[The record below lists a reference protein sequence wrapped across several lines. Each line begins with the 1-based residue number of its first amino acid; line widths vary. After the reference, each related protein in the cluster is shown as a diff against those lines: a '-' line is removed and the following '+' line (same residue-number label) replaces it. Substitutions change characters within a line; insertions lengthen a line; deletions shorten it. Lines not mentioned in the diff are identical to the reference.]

1 MANFGNPPS
10 GIGDIPPSSY
20 LQNPYAPM
28 QAWQGPNQTRSGEFT
43 PAYKAEHPAN
53 EVIEGK
59 HVFVVDSRQRDFENW
74 PNPNHY
80 QLPIY
85 DVFHNVN
92 EIELKA
98 ALIPKTEYNI
108 HSSNNALDVSVGDGV
123 SSIIVEDGGFGYED
137 PMPDGTPL
145 ANLIRVLPSGGRSK
159 VAGGGVDYPA
169 LNANYLPAS
178 TPAGPFVV
186 NLDSNGSITSIDID
200 WAGGGVCGNGY
211 RAYPS
216 PIVQIPPPPNRGYQ
230 NLGSGMQNTTAR
242 QARAR
247 AVVGYQF
254 STYLRTG
261 QYDIGG
267 NPTLTINGTVAV
279 PGGAVGTGVFTDAV
293 PNYPPFGATGIAS
306 MQHWS
311 MPPGLI
317 REIQDALNAGMPD
330 LLGGGVPTRPVANFA
345 APTPAEL
352 AQLEPLSSG
361 KQYIT
366 SSTGPFAVRI
376 LNQYPELRYDPKGTQ
391 ATSIGSGE
399 AADSNCCLSNRVQ
412 VTLEMKAQPGGVA
425 GDAPPPGIP
434 DDAANVW
441 QDDPNW
447 LSNCY
452 QNIYGPAWPGN
463 VFDSAAT
470 TGSVQLFEQKFGSI
484 SEWQFLWESGPNAE
498 RNAHRV
504 MGFRWDAVERPTFT
518 PALYAN
524 GLANNGVIV
533 NLPPTAP
540 DNYVLPL
547 VPPGFSYRANFDYC
561 MTDDPKYA
569 IIRFSVPQ
577 GQVERVVSDN
587 DGLDRAFAALIFDNN
602 LSDVLDENG
611 TGAGQVAMYNKAVN
625 ADGVDGEGPQLGG
638 LIYNNSTPQITSGL
652 TTYSEGLRAHHHL
665 GIRGNVIGQ
674 ATQLEGTIRYCLGEL
689 GKNQRDSFSLPTT
702 IRPLSWFRGPGPV
715 KAMKGADFDRKFI
728 QFSPPLATL
737 AFLEIKF
744 LKFGKTA
751 EGSDILYDFHGR
763 EHLLIFEFTCSDN
776 AGGLKY

>member
-1 MANFGNPPS
+1 MSSYGNPPS
-10 GIGDIPPSSY
+10 GIGNIPPSAY
-20 LQNPYAPM
+20 LQNPYAPI
-28 QAWQGPNQTRSGEFT
+28 QDWEGPNQTRSGEFM

-59 HVFVVDSRQRDFENW
+59 HIFVVDSRQRDYGNW
-74 PNPNHY
+74 PDPNHY

-98 ALIPKTEYNI
+98 AMIPKTEYNI
-108 HSSNNALDVSVGDGV
+108 HTSNNALDVSVGDGV
-123 SSIIVEDGGFGYED
+123 SSIIIDDGGSGYED

-145 ANLIRVLPSGGRSK
+145 ANLIQIFPSGGGTK
-159 VAGGGVDYPA
+159 IAGGGVDITT
-169 LNANYLPAS
+169 LNANYLTNN
-178 TPAGPFVV
+178 TPAGPFIV
-186 NLDSNGSITSIDID
+186 NLDSSGSITSIVID
-200 WAGGGVCGNGY
+200 WAGGGVCGSGY
-211 RAYPS
+211 RAFPA
-216 PIVQIPPPPNRGYQ
+216 PIVQIPPPPNG
-230 NLGSGMQNTTAR
+230 AR
-242 QARAR
+242 QARAT
-247 AVVGYQF
+247 AVVGYNF
-254 STYLRTG
+254 SAYLRPG

-267 NPTLTINGTVAV
+267 NPTLTINGTVGV
-279 PGGAVGTGVFTDAV
+279 VNTGVFTNAD
-293 PNYPPFGATGIAS
+293 PNYPPFNPTGIAS
-306 MQHWS
+306 LQHWS

-330 LLGGGVPTRPVANFA
+330 LLGGGVPTTPVVNIAI
-345 APTPAEL
+345 PTTAEL
-352 AQLEPLSSG
+352 ENLGPLSAG

-376 LNQYPELRYDPKGTQ
+376 LNQYPKLRYDPKGTQ

-399 AADSNCCLSNRVQ
+399 AADSNCCLSNRIQ
-412 VTLEMKAQPGGVA
+412 VTLEMKAQPGLPGA
-425 GDAPPPGIP
+425 TDQPPPGIP
-434 DDAANVW
+434 VDPANVW

-452 QNIYGPAWPGN
+452 ENIYGPNWPGN
-463 VFDSAAT
+463 VFDSDAT
-470 TGSVQLFEQKFGSI
+470 AGTVQLFERKFGSI

-504 MGFRWDAVERPTFT
+504 MGFRWDATEKPTFT

-533 NLPPTAP
+533 NLPPTIP

-577 GQVERVVSDN
+577 GPVERVVSDN
-587 DGLDRAFAALIFDNN
+587 EGLDGAFAALIFDSN

-611 TGAGQVAMYNKAVN
+611 TGAGQVAMYNKTVDP
-625 ADGVDGEGPQLGG
+625 DGIDGEGPQLGG
-638 LIYNNSTPQITSGL
+638 LIYNNSTPQTVQSPS
-652 TTYSEGLRAHHHL
+652 YSLGARAHHHL
-665 GIRGNVIGQ
+665 GISIDGQ

-744 LKFGKTA
+744 LKFGTTA
-751 EGSDILYDFHGR
+751 QEEDILYDFHGR

>member
-1 MANFGNPPS
+1 MDYPS
-10 GIGDIPPSSY
+10 GIGEIPPSSY
-20 LQNPYAPM
+20 LQNPFAPT
-28 QAWQGPNQTRSGEFT
+28 QAWEGPNQTRSGEFT

-53 EVIEGK
+53 EVIQGK
-59 HVFVVDSRQRDFENW
+59 HIFVVDSRQRDFQNW

-98 ALIPKTEYNI
+98 AMIPKTEYNI

-145 ANLIRVLPSGGRSK
+145 ADLIRVLPSGGRLK
-159 VAGGGVDYPA
+159 VAGGGVDYPS
-169 LNANYLPAS
+169 LNANYLPTS

-200 WAGGGVCGNGY
+200 WAGGGVCGSGY

-216 PIVQIPPPPNRGYQ
+216 PIVQIPPPPNRG
-230 NLGSGMQNTTAR
+230 GVENTMVR
-242 QARAR
+242 QAKAR
-247 AVVGYQF
+247 AVVGYHF
-254 STYLRTG
+254 SVYLRPG

-267 NPTLTINGTVAV
+267 NPTLTINGGDGGD
-279 PGGAVGTGVFTDAV
+279 GGAFANAD
-293 PNYPPFGATGIAS
+293 PNYPPFGTSTKIAS
-306 MQHWS
+306 LQHWS

-317 REIQDALNAGMPD
+317 REIQDAMNSGMPD
-330 LLGGGVPTRPVANFA
+330 LLGGGVPTTPVANVA

-352 AQLEPLSSG
+352 AELGPLPSG

-376 LNQYPELRYDPKGTQ
+376 LNQYPGLHYDPKGTQ
-391 ATSIGSGE
+391 ATSVGSGE
-399 AADSNCCLSNRVQ
+399 AADPNCCLSNRIQ
-412 VTLEMKAQPGGVA
+412 VTLEMKGQTSVGA
-425 GDAPPPGIP
+425 GDQPPPGIP
-434 DDAANVW
+434 VDAANVW

-452 QNIYGPAWPGN
+452 QQLYGPNWPGN
-463 VFDSAAT
+463 VFVSAAA
-470 TGSVQLFEQKFGSI
+470 TGTVQLFEQKYGSI

-504 MGFRWDAVERPTFT
+504 MGFRWDATERPTFT
-518 PALYAN
+518 PALYSN
-524 GLANNGVIV
+524 GLTNNGVIV

-577 GQVERVVSDN
+577 GQAERVVSDN
-587 DGLDRAFAALIFDNN
+587 DGLDGAFAALIFDNN

-611 TGAGQVAMYNKAVN
+611 TGPGQVAMYNKEEN
-625 ADGVDGEGPQLGG
+625 PDGIDGEGPQLGG
-638 LIYNNSTPQITSGL
+638 LIYNNSTPQTVSGQSS
-652 TTYSEGLRAHHHL
+652 YSLGARAHHHL

-689 GKNQRDSFSLPTT
+689 GKNQRDSYSLPTT

-751 EGSDILYDFHGR
+751 ENEDILYDFHGR

-776 AGGLKY
+776 ASGLKY